1 MIHGVELKP
10 LKIYPD
16 DRGFFMETLRQDDP
30 FFRGFGQSAVTVSYP
45 GVIKAFHWHQNQDD
59 YWVVVR
65 GMAQVVLHDL
75 REDSPTRGETQVVY
89 LGEQNMQ
96 CLMIPR
102 GVAHG
107 YRVLGAEPMMMVYY
121 VTQSYNPSNPD
132 EHRIRWDDPS
142 IGFDWSTQFR

>member
-1 MIHGVELKP
+1 MIQDIILKP
-10 LKIYPD
+10 LKIFPD
-16 DRGFFMETLRQDDP
+16 DRGFFMETLREDDP

-59 YWVVVR
+59 YWVVLR

-75 REDSPTRGETQVVY
+75 REGSPTCGETQVSTWAS
-89 LGEQNMQ
+89 NMQ

-107 YRVLGAEPMMMVYY
+107 YRVLGSEPLMMVYY
-121 VTQSYNPSNPD
+121 VTQTYNPREPD
-132 EHRIRWDDPS
+132 EQRIPWNDPA

>member
-1 MIHGVELKP
+1 MIDGVELKP
-10 LKIYPD
+10 LRIFPD

-45 GVIKAFHWHQNQDD
+45 GVIKAFHWHENQDD

-75 REDSPTRGETQVVY
+75 REDSPTRGETQVFY

-107 YRVLGAEPMMMVYY
+107 YRVLGTDPEGRQSLNRTATGTILACIEMM
-121 VTQSYNPSNPD
+121 
-132 EHRIRWDDPS
+132 S
-142 IGFDWSTQFR
+142 IGSERCCS